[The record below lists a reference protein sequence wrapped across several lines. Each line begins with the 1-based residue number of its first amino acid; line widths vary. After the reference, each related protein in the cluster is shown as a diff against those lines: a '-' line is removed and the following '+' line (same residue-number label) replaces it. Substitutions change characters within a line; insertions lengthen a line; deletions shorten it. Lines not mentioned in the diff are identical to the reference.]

1 MTIIIGK
8 ALMNRL
14 LCALVGLIFL
24 VLFRNEKRI
33 KRSIRNYKN
42 MDFILTTV
50 FVVIPLVIPSLGWTM
65 HVILFL
71 LVLYNI
77 MKK

>member
-14 LCALVGLIFL
+14 LCALIGFIFM
-24 VLFRNEKRI
+24 VIFRNEKRI

-42 MDFILTTV
+42 MDFLLTTF
-50 FVVIPLVIPSLGWTM
+50 FVVIPFVIPSLGWTM
-65 HVILFL
+65 HVILL
-71 LVLYNI
+71 LVVLYNV

>member
-1 MTIIIGK
+1 MTIIIGA

-14 LCALVGLIFL
+14 LCALAGFIFM
-24 VLFRNEKRI
+24 VIFRNEKRI

-42 MDFILTTV
+42 MDFLLITV
-50 FVVIPLVIPSLGWTM
+50 FVVIPFVIPSLGWTM
-65 HVILFL
+65 HVILL
-71 LVLYNI
+71 LVVLYNV